1 MERRGSG
8 GGGEGERDEREDS
21 GREWRETRGVGKG
34 MVEVRAGRLREGKGG
49 GRGVYGRWVVIFVP
63 ASSLISPHLLR
74 AAALTPRRSTPRHAA
89 PYRATPRRD
98 AGQRSAVA
106 RWLVC
111 GCLSSYAYLSASHI
125 DSGRHYA
132 S

>member
-1 MERRGSG
+1 MANLQEKGRMSLKDGKKGDGERNERIAVGSGARERRGVSAKR
-8 GGGEGERDEREDS
+8 GEGD
-21 GREWRETRGVGKG
+21 GGV
-34 MVEVRAGRLREGKGG
+34 VVRAGWLREGKGG
-49 GRGVYGRWVVIFVP
+49 ARPVGRYFCACFVFNF
-63 ASSLISPHLLR
+63 SPPFARRGADAAPRR
-74 AAALTPRRSTPRHAA
+74 AAPRR
-89 PYRATPRRD
+89 RAEEPW
-98 AGQRSAVA
+98 